1 MYCWPPDGVC
11 FDDRYLATWTAL
23 GRAARVCAFFLIF
36 FLFFSRLA
44 FRFYMW
50 RPSQLIN
57 AAVLISQFR
66 CEDAYIPRVA
76 FLGDIS
82 RQARVKVIS
91 FFALEPARS
100 ARSDGLGVYTVH
112 SQVVLWT
119 KFLNACASRAGCVR
133 GCDRR
138 TAMIVAHTISSREG
152 GGCEGAE
159 KGTLELKKV
168 R

>member
-1 MYCWPPDGVC
+1 
-11 FDDRYLATWTAL
+11 
-23 GRAARVCAFFLIF
+23 
-36 FLFFSRLA
+36 
-44 FRFYMW
+44 MW

-138 TAMIVAHTISSREG
+138 TAMIVAHTISSLGASGRLRYSRHCITRG
-152 GGCEGAE
+152 GGCCQTDPYIYIAMAG
-159 KGTLELKKV
+159 GLHV
-168 R
+168 RP